1 MKKASIFI
9 ILLLCVCSSCKTP
22 QYIPVETVKTEYRDK
37 IVRDSVFRYDSVF
50 VKDQGD
56 TIFLER
62 YRYLYRDKIIRD
74 SIFKIDTIRVPYPV
88 EVIKQVKAPLTS
100 WQNFSTV
107 VRTDFACN
115 RLIGWVVL
123 RTSIEKN
130 LTLKSRCKRLFSCLC
145 LR

>member
-22 QYIPVETVKTEYRDK
+22 QYIPVETVKTE
-37 IVRDSVFRYDSVF
+37 
-50 VKDQGD
+50 
-56 TIFLER
+56 
-62 YRYLYRDKIIRD
+62 YRDKIIRD